1 MHKHYIYRSDE
12 LIAVLSGDAL
22 VDMFD
27 TIKEFIVSD
36 INAQKNFNTAPSV
49 RLSELTE
56 GDEAVF
62 VGTAD
67 SDTYTYTVKSSWQS

>member
-27 TIKEFIVSD
+27 MIKEFIVSD
-36 INAQKNFNTAPSV
+36 IDAQKNFNTAPSV
-49 RLSELTE
+49 RLFELTE
-56 GDEAVF
+56 GDEAIF

-67 SDTYTYTVKSSWQS
+67 NDTYTYIVKSSWQS

>member
-1 MHKHYIYRSDE
+1 MHKHYIYRSNE
-12 LIAVLSGDAL
+12 LIAVLSGDPL
-22 VDMFD
+22 VDMLD

-36 INAQKNFNTAPSV
+36 IDAQKNFNIVPSV

-62 VGTAD
+62 IGTAD
-67 SDTYTYTVKSSWQS
+67 NGTYTYTVKSSWQS